1 MSFSRELKAL
11 NKRRRK
17 ASIVTAIVA
26 ALLLSAC
33 QNKSASLSA
42 DPVTTASTSASGP
55 SFKQTEALAKK
66 WEQDNSNLAVGLAY
80 SDSLGALDQ
89 RPTQLQVLKTLSDR
103 NPNDAAVQTKV
114 GKKLLAIGEGAGAIE
129 MLERATAMNP
139 SDWQALSALGTA
151 YDQQTQHVQAREKY
165 EAALAVKPGELS
177 IMNNLAMSF
186 ALQGKLP
193 EAERILREAST
204 NPASKAQ
211 PRIRQNLALVVG
223 LQGRFEESQ
232 KIASTDLPPDQVQA
246 NLAYLQQMLSRK
258 NTWAQLSDGQ
268 G

>member
-1 MSFSRELKAL
+1 MSNSEEPEALIKSRSKISVA
-11 NKRRRK
+11 
-17 ASIVTAIVA
+17 AAIAA

-42 DPVTTASTSASGP
+42 DPVNTASISTGGP
-55 SFKQTEALAKK
+55 SFKKTEALAKQ
-66 WEQDNSNLAVGLAY
+66 WEQDNSNLEVGLAY

-89 RPTQLQVLKTLSDR
+89 RPTQLQVLKTLADR
-103 NPNDAAVQTKV
+103 NSQNAAVQTKI
-114 GKKLLAIGEGAGAIE
+114 GKKLLSIGEGQGAIE
-129 MLERATAMNP
+129 TLERATAMNP
-139 SDWQALSALGTA
+139 SDWQAFSALGTA
-151 YDQQTQHVQAREKY
+151 YDQQTQHAQAREKY

-193 EAERILREAST
+193 EAERILREASA
-204 NPASKAQ
+204 NPASKSQ

-232 KIASTDLPPDQVQA
+232 KIASADLPPDQVQA